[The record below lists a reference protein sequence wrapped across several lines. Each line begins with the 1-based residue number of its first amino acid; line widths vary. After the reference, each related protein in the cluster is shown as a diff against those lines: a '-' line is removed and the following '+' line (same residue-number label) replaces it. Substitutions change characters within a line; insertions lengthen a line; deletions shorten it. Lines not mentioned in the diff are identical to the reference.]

1 MVEGK
6 VQVIKP
12 QSINKKKQQRKSTQ
26 LNQKKNFPKKNPKKQ
41 LNQYQRQIV

>member
-1 MVEGK
+1 MAEGK

-12 QSINKKKQQRKSTQ
+12 QSINKKKQQQKSTQ
-26 LNQKKNFPKKNPKKQ
+26 LSQKKNFPKKNPKKQ